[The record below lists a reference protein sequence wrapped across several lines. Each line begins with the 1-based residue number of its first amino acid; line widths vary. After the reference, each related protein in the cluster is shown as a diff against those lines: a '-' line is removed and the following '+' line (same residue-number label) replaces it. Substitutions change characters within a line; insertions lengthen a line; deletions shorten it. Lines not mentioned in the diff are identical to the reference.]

1 MYLHL
6 LRYLNPTV
14 DGERRVA
21 FYHRNTSENRKQ
33 EILND
38 LKLPL
43 ACEEKK
49 LLAVVATVSLGVG
62 VDIRVKNSVNFGL
75 AATMEDLLQ
84 EGGRVMR
91 GSSSETEGRQGYS
104 FFLHKGTLG
113 NYIQVVYMGVRICS
127 FMNYEVRQALI
138 FIHENRSSRNRNVLI
153 FFVDNS
159 SLDVLIN

>member
-1 MYLHL
+1 M
-6 LRYLNPTV
+6 
-14 DGERRVA
+14 A
-21 FYHRNTSENRKQ
+21 FYHRNTSEKRKQ

-43 ACEEKK
+43 ACEKKK

-91 GSSSETEGRQGYS
+91 GSSSETEGSQGYS

-113 NYIQVVYMGVRICS
+113 NHIEFKIGTR
-127 FMNYEVRQALI
+127 
-138 FIHENRSSRNRNVLI
+138 I
-153 FFVDNS
+153 FFTFKNYRV
-159 SLDVLIN
+159 I

>member
-6 LRYLNPTV
+6 LRHLNPAV

-21 FYHRNTSENRKQ
+21 FYHRNTSEKRKQ

-91 GSSSETEGRQGYS
+91 GSSLETEGSQGYS

-113 NYIQVVYMGVRICS
+113 NYIEFKYRDQ
-127 FMNYEVRQALI
+127 N
-138 FIHENRSSRNRNVLI
+138 
-153 FFVDNS
+153 FFHF
-159 SLDVLIN
+159 